1 MSSLSIQTP
10 RPRRSSGRR
19 PRSAGGRSVDSSSR
33 VVRMGAGGVCGTFTR
48 LSRAR
53 WSIRLVN
60 LLLAIFA
67 VLILIDAHLLAVLIA
82 PSWWAPLLVAGS
94 WWITYLI
101 ARELT

>member
-1 MSSLSIQTP
+1 M
-10 RPRRSSGRR
+10 
-19 PRSAGGRSVDSSSR
+19 DSSSR
-33 VVRMGAGGVCGTFTR
+33 VVRMGAGGVCGTSTR
-48 LSRAR
+48 LSPAR

-67 VLILIDAHLLAVLIA
+67 ILILIDAHLLAVLIA
-82 PSWWAPLLVAGS
+82 PSWWAPILVAGS

>member
-10 RPRRSSGRR
+10 RPRQSSGRR
-19 PRSAGGRSVDSSSR
+19 PRSAGGHNGASSSR

-48 LSRAR
+48 LSHAR

-82 PSWWAPLLVAGS
+82 PSWWAPILVAGS

>member
-1 MSSLSIQTP
+1 M
-10 RPRRSSGRR
+10 
-19 PRSAGGRSVDSSSR
+19 DSSSR

-48 LSRAR
+48 SSPAR

-60 LLLAIFA
+60 LLLVIAT

-82 PSWWAPLLVAGS
+82 PSWWAPILVGGS
-94 WWITYLI
+94 WWIAYLI

>member
-1 MSSLSIQTP
+1 MSSLSIRTLPP
-10 RPRRSSGRR
+10 RQSAGRR

-48 LSRAR
+48 LSHAR

-60 LLLAIFA
+60 LLLVIAT

-82 PSWWAPLLVAGS
+82 PSWWAPILVAGS